1 MPLRGRRSRFPA
13 YPELST
19 RNSELTRFFPAFP
32 VILQDTTLFMIQSLK
47 IGILGGGQLGKMLI
61 QTALDLD
68 LPIAVLDPDPECSC
82 SSIATRF
89 VCGSITDYD
98 TVYAFGKD
106 LDVITIEIENVNIDA
121 LKQLEKEGKS
131 VFPQP
136 AVVET
141 IQNKSTQK
149 QFFADHGIPTSP
161 FIRVKNRDEVKD
173 QAAFLPAVNKLSVG
187 GYDGKG
193 VQLLKTPA
201 DLDKAFD
208 ADGILE
214 KFVDFE
220 KELAVIVARNSRGE
234 TRCFPVVEM
243 VFHPVANLVEYQFSP
258 AHISA
263 EVSEKAEKIAQQT
276 AEAFGITGLLAV
288 EMFLTR
294 DGEILVNEAAPRPH
308 NSGHHTQKSNA
319 VSQFDQHWR
328 AILGLP
334 LGDTTPFSLA
344 AMVNILGEDGHTGEA
359 EVQGLDKILELDNA
373 FPFFYGK
380 KQTKPFRKM
389 GHVSILAPDFENL
402 KEKVNFVQNN
412 LKVISKKK

>member
-1 MPLRGRRSRFPA
+1 
-13 YPELST
+13 
-19 RNSELTRFFPAFP
+19 
-32 VILQDTTLFMIQSLK
+32 MIQSLK
-47 IGILGGGQLGKMLI
+47 IGIVGGGQLGKMLI

-68 LPIAVLDPDPECSC
+68 LHITVLDPDPECSC
-82 SSIATRF
+82 ATIASRF
-89 VCGSITDYD
+89 ICGSLTDYH

-106 LDVITIEIENVNIDA
+106 LDVITIEIENVNIEA

-136 AVVET
+136 GVVE
-141 IQNKSTQK
+141 IIKNKSTQK
-149 QFFADHGIPTSP
+149 QFFADHAIPTST
-161 FIRVKNRDEVKD
+161 FIRVKNREDVIRNAE
-173 QAAFLPAVNKLSVG
+173 FLPAVNKLSVG

-201 DLDKAFD
+201 DLPLAFD

-234 TRCFPVVEM
+234 VRCFPPVEM

-258 AHISA
+258 ARISP
-263 EVSEKAEKIAQQT
+263 ETREKAEEIARNT

-294 DGEILVNEAAPRPH
+294 EGDILVNEVAPRPH
-308 NSGHHTQKSNA
+308 NSGHHTQKANA

-344 AMVNILGEDGHTGEA
+344 AMVNILGEEGHTGEA
-359 EVQGLDKILELDNA
+359 EVQGLDSILQVKDA
-373 FPFFYGK
+373 YPFFYGK

>member
-1 MPLRGRRSRFPA
+1 
-13 YPELST
+13 
-19 RNSELTRFFPAFP
+19 
-32 VILQDTTLFMIQSLK
+32 MIQSLK

-68 LPIAVLDPDPECSC
+68 LDIAVLDPDPECSC

-89 VCGSITDYD
+89 VCGAITDYD
-98 TVYAFGKD
+98 AVYSFGKD
-106 LDVITIEIENVNIDA
+106 LDVITIEIENVNIEA
-121 LKQLEKEGKS
+121 LRQLEKEGKS

-136 AVVET
+136 AVIDT
-141 IQNKSTQK
+141 IKNKSRQK
-149 QFFADHGIPTSP
+149 DFFARHDIPTSP
-161 FIRVKNRDEVKD
+161 FIQVKNREEVMHN
-173 QAAFLPAVNKLSVG
+173 AGFLPAVNKLSVG

-208 ADGILE
+208 AGGILE

-234 TRCFPVVEM
+234 TRCFPPVEM

-258 AHISA
+258 ARISGEISA
-263 EVSEKAEKIAQQT
+263 KAEEVARKT

-294 DGEILVNEAAPRPH
+294 DGDILVNEVAPRPH
-308 NSGHHTQKSNA
+308 NSGHHTQKANA

-344 AMVNILGEDGHTGEA
+344 AMVNILGEEGHSGEA
-359 EVQGLDKILELDNA
+359 EVMGLDKILAIKDA

-389 GHVSILAPDFENL
+389 GHVSILAADFENL